1 MARRVA
7 VPAAVVALKVLDRV
21 DYEDAFAAET
31 SASRTAEQWARL
43 CLEADPP
50 EMLRIAK
57 LVLAPFGVRA
67 GQSESTGIGGLRI
80 VRNDPEH
87 IVLGFKVKIGTP
99 RIVFSAQPGRVVMS
113 TLLRIDGFAGRVTWA
128 LIGPLHRGIA
138 RSLVDHA
145 AKVAAGESTGSG
157 GSARIFRTSADGR
170 AGS

>member
-1 MARRVA
+1 MAHRVP

-21 DYEDAFAAET
+21 DYEDAVAAET

-43 CLEADPP
+43 CFEVDPP
-50 EMLRIAK
+50 EMLRMAK
-57 LVLAPFGVRA
+57 LVLTPFGVRA
-67 GQSESTGIGGLRI
+67 RRSESTGIGGLRI

-99 RIVFSAQPGRVVMS
+99 RIVFSAQPGQVVMS
-113 TLLRIDGFAGRVTWA
+113 TLLRFDGFVGRVAWA

-145 AKVAAGESTGSG
+145 AKVAAQESTGS
-157 GSARIFRTSADGR
+157 SRTR
-170 AGS
+170 